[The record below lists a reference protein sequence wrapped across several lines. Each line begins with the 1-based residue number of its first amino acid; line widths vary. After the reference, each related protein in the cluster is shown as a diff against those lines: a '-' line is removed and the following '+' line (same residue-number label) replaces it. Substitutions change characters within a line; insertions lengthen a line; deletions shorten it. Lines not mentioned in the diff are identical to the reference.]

1 MKIVDFMGI
10 FPARGGRTLLPWGSP
25 RLTHLLTSRVIAHTK
40 SEFRPRFPTPA
51 PIPMSASPPA
61 PLLLH
66 AQGIAKSFN
75 GVAALRDGRLALRAG
90 SVHALC
96 GGNGAGK
103 STFLNILMGLLRRD
117 AGTLQVD
124 GVAVDF
130 ASPAEALAARI
141 SIITQE
147 LSRSEERRV
156 GKECRS
162 RWSP

>member
-10 FPARGGRTLLPWGSP
+10 FPARGGRTLLPWVSP
-25 RLTHLLTSRVIAHTK
+25 RLTHSLTSRVIAHTK
-40 SEFRPRFPTPA
+40 SEFRRRFPTPT
-51 PIPMSASPPA
+51 PIPMSASPA
-61 PLLLH
+61 PPPLLH

-90 SVHALC
+90 SVHGLC
-96 GGNGAGK
+96 GGKGAAK
-103 STFLNILMGLLRRD
+103 STFLNLLMGLLRRD

-147 LSRSEERRV
+147 LSPIPGITASQNIFL
-156 GKECRS
+156 
-162 RWSP
+162 P